1 MKLPRRNSVKESI
14 QKEINALE
22 AKKTTLVRQKDKY
35 SPMKFYKELNSINSK
50 IEKLEKKL

>member
-22 AKKTTLVRQKDKY
+22 AKKTGLLRQKDKY
-35 SPMKFYKELNSINSK
+35 SPMKFYKELNSLNSK